1 MDHFLKA
8 LTLILISSVKF
19 VAGPPLV
26 YLREQ
31 YNFTWLET
39 NVYAIIGGMIGV
51 LVFMHVSDWIYEL
64 WHSMRD
70 YFWHKKQQR
79 ETIFSPPKADT
90 DEEIQISYSYIEK
103 PLQRPRRIF
112 TSRSRKM
119 VKLWRKYGLI
129 GLAAVTPMVFS
140 IPLGI
145 FFMTRFEKNKRKII
159 LYMFISITAWSL
171 ILTSAFELL
180 HVRNIQEIIK

>member
-8 LTLILISSVKF
+8 LTLIMISSVKF

-31 YNFTWLET
+31 YDFTWLET
-39 NVYAIIGGMIGV
+39 NVYAIFGGMIGV
-51 LVFMHVSDWIYEL
+51 LVFIHVSDWIYEL
-64 WHSMRD
+64 YHSIKD
-70 YFWHKKQQR
+70 YFWKRKQNR
-79 ETIFSPPKADT
+79 DSFFSPPKADT
-90 DEEIQISYSYIEK
+90 DEEIQISYSYIEQ
-103 PLQRPRRIF
+103 PMQRPRKIF
-112 TSRSRKM
+112 SARSRKM

-129 GLAAVTPMVFS
+129 GMAALTPMLFS

-145 FFMTRFEKNKRKII
+145 FFMTRFEKSKRKII

-180 HVRNIQEIIK
+180 HVRNIPEIIK

>member
-1 MDHFLKA
+1 MNELWKIIIV
-8 LTLILISSVKF
+8 ILISSVKF

-31 YNFTWLET
+31 YDFTWLET

-64 WHSMRD
+64 WHSIKD

-79 ETIFSPPKADT
+79 ENFFSQPKADT
-90 DEEIQISYSYIEK
+90 EEDIQINYSYIEK

-129 GLAAVTPMVFS
+129 GLAAVTPMIFS
-140 IPLGI
+140 ISLGI

>member
-19 VAGPPLV
+19 AVGPPLV

-39 NVYAIIGGMIGV
+39 NIYAIIGGMIGV
-51 LVFMHVSDWIYEL
+51 LVFIHVSEWLYEL
-64 WHSMRD
+64 WHSIKD
-70 YFWHKKQQR
+70 YFWKKKQER
-79 ETIFSPPKADT
+79 NFYFSPPRADT
-90 DEEIQISYSYIEK
+90 EEDIAINYSYVEK

-112 TSRSRKM
+112 SARARKM
-119 VKLWRKYGLI
+119 VRLWRKYGLI
-129 GLAAVTPMVFS
+129 GMAALTPMLFS

-145 FFMTRFEKNKRKII
+145 FFMTRFEKSRRKII
-159 LYMFISITAWSL
+159 FYMFISITAWSL
-171 ILTSAFELL
+171 IMTSAFELF
-180 HVRNIQEIIK
+180 HVRNLKEILK

>member
-31 YNFTWLET
+31 YDFTWLET
-39 NVYAIIGGMIGV
+39 NIYAIIGGMIGV
-51 LVFMHVSDWIYEL
+51 IVFMHVSDWVYEL
-64 WHSMRD
+64 WHSIRD
-70 YFWHKKQQR
+70 YFWKKKQKR
-79 ETIFSPPKADT
+79 EEFFSPPKADT
-90 DEEIQISYSYIEK
+90 DEELEINYSYVEK

-112 TSRSRKM
+112 SSRSRKM
-119 VKLWRKYGLI
+119 VRLWRKYGLM
-129 GLAAVTPMVFS
+129 GMAAVTPMIFS

-159 LYMFISITAWSL
+159 LYMFISITTWSL